1 MILRDKLAKSS
12 FKGKTS
18 INAELTIPKANP
30 KIGPISLF
38 PVIMLKIRVANKLTT
53 NVIQGKISELI
64 IKYFVFFFIYHFL
77 DLIDI
82 STHHLSLS
90 Y

>member
-1 MILRDKLAKSS
+1 
-12 FKGKTS
+12 
-18 INAELTIPKANP
+18 
-30 KIGPISLF
+30 
-38 PVIMLKIRVANKLTT
+38 MLKIRVANKLTT